1 MHLKI
6 LANRARHV
14 LPSLMSPNQSAFVH
28 GGRIGDNIILAQEEV
43 RGYDRQN
50 LSPCTL
56 KIDSMKA
63 FDVHW
68 NFILNVLA
76 AMNFPSQFIN

>member
-1 MHLKI
+1 
-6 LANRARHV
+6 
-14 LPSLMSPNQSAFVH
+14 MSPNQSAFVH
-28 GGRIGDNIILAQEEV
+28 GRRIGDNIILAQEEV

-63 FDVHW
+63 LDVHW
-68 NFILNVLA
+68 NFMLKVLQA
-76 AMNFPSQFIN
+76 QVHNLKFLDCGYF